1 MVSSDVRISVGNS
14 YMIPMVNRDPGA
26 QVAQAQY
33 ESPEQHYPT

>member
-1 MVSSDVRISVGNS
+1 MEDQVLVLI
-14 YMIPMVNRDPGA
+14 IHIGA